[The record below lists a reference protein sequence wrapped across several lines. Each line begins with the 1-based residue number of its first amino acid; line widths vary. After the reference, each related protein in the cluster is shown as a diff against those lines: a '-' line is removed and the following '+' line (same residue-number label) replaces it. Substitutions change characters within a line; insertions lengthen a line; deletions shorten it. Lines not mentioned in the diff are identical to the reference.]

1 MVKLPK
7 FKKNTSQKAESKPTR
22 ITTKTVEQHRR
33 EILDGA
39 KKFKYPIQYEKHRL
53 VINAI
58 LVGVI
63 FVLIFFALVTWRIY
77 KTDDTSVFLYKISQ
91 AIPFRIGQIDGQPI
105 LLSDYLAYY
114 RSSWHYHQAKEQKN
128 TDQQL
133 EDKLIN
139 EYRQRAFENATK
151 IAYAKKIASEHNLV
165 VSQQEIDQ
173 ELQAKLTYADSKIS
187 QASFDKIVKE
197 YYGLSQWEYR
207 QVFVQYPLLLKKA
220 MILVDKPATELEQKI
235 TNTIK
240 QSGDK
245 FEIASLRETYQDKGV
260 EFVDS
265 GVVKYKINDSGRS
278 EVAAKLNPGQI
289 APSFIARNLD
299 SYNIIQL
306 ISKDEE
312 TLRYHVLKIPL
323 NKFNEQ
329 LKSAT
334 DQQKLKKY
342 IKQGE

>member
-1 MVKLPK
+1 MKLLPK
-7 FKKNTSQKAESKPTR
+7 IKKTKPKSAELKPAR

-58 LVGVI
+58 LVGVV
-63 FVLIFFALVTWRIY
+63 FVVLFFAVVAWRIY
-77 KTDDTSVFLYKISQ
+77 KTDDTSAFLYKISQ
-91 AIPFRIGQIDGQPI
+91 VIPFRAGQIDDQPI
-105 LLSDYLAYY
+105 LVSDFLAYY

-133 EDKLIN
+133 EDKLKN
-139 EYRQRAFENATK
+139 EYRQRAFDNAVK
-151 IAYAKKIASEHNLV
+151 IAYAKKLAAERNLS

-173 ELQAKLTYADSKIS
+173 ELQTKLTYADTKIS

-207 QVFVQYPLLLKKA
+207 QIFVQYPLLLKKVMVA
-220 MILVDKPATELEQKI
+220 VDQQATDLEQKI
-235 TNTIK
+235 ANTIK
-240 QSGDK
+240 QAEGK
-245 FEIASLRETYQDKGV
+245 FELASLRETYQAQGV
-260 EFVDS
+260 EFIDS

-278 EVAAKLNPGQI
+278 EVAAKLQPGQI

-306 ISKDEE
+306 IAKDEE

-329 LKSAT
+329 LKNTT
-334 DQQKLKKY
+334 DQQKIKKY
-342 IKQGE
+342 IK

>member
-1 MVKLPK
+1 MKLLK
-7 FKKNTSQKAESKPTR
+7 FNKNKARAAELKPAR

-58 LVGVI
+58 LVGVV
-63 FVLIFFALVTWRIY
+63 FVVLFFAVVTWRIY
-77 KTDDTSVFLYKISQ
+77 KTDDTSAFLYKISQ
-91 AIPFRIGQIDGQPI
+91 VIPFRVGQIDGQPI

-133 EDKLIN
+133 EDKLKN
-139 EYRQRAFENATK
+139 EYRQRAFENAAK
-151 IAYAKKIASEHNLV
+151 IAYAKKIATDSNLI

-173 ELQAKLTYADSKIS
+173 ELQTKLTYPDSKIS

-207 QVFVQYPLLLKKA
+207 QVFVQYPLLLKKV
-220 MILVDKPATELEQKI
+220 MVSVDKSATELEQQISNI
-235 TNTIK
+235 TK
-240 QSGDK
+240 QAEGK
-245 FEIASLRETYQDKGV
+245 FELASLRETYQNKGV
-260 EFVDS
+260 EFIDS

-278 EVAAKLNPGQI
+278 EVAAKLQPGQI

-306 ISKDEE
+306 ISKDED

-329 LKSAT
+329 LKTVT
-334 DQQKLKKY
+334 DQQKIKKY
-342 IKQGE
+342 IK